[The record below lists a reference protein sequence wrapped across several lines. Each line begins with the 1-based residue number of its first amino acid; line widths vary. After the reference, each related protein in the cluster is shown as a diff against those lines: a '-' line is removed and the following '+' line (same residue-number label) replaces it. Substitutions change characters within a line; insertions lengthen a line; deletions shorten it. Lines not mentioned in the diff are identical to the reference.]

1 MFADV
6 HGVKRTL
13 HAYAERPIRVRGK
26 EIIVFRKRSRTRLE
40 EEDDDEANVSRR
52 AAGGGGAAA
61 ERRGDDARQTIFVS
75 GFPQDSTT
83 REELCEALAPFG
95 KHEAFVM
102 RIFLSQPLP
111 RA

>member
-40 EEDDDEANVSRR
+40 EED
-52 AAGGGGAAA
+52 GGGAAT

-102 RIFLSQPLP
+102 RICLLPTP